1 MEAPPDIPKHLAHA
15 LLSSRAD
22 AVIAA
27 DTAGAIT
34 FWSPGAERIFGYS
47 ADFALGKSLDI
58 IIPERLRAR
67 HWDGFRHA
75 METGSSRYGE
85 ADLLAAPGL
94 RKDGATISV
103 EFTVAFIKDDDGR
116 IVGIAAVMRDVTA
129 RFEEMRALR
138 RRAAENPPG

>member
-1 MEAPPDIPKHLAHA
+1 MEAPIDIRQPLANA
-15 LLSSRAD
+15 LFSSRAD
-22 AVIAA
+22 AVIAT
-27 DTAGAIT
+27 DTTGLIT

-67 HWDGFRHA
+67 HWDGFRRA
-75 METGSSRYGE
+75 MESGSSRYGDS
-85 ADLLAAPGL
+85 DLLAAPGI

-138 RRAAENPPG
+138 RKVVQPPG

>member
-1 MEAPPDIPKHLAHA
+1 MEAPIDIRQPLANA

-22 AVIAA
+22 AVIAT
-27 DTAGAIT
+27 DTAGLIT

-67 HWDGFRHA
+67 HWDGFRRA
-75 METGSSRYGE
+75 MESGSSRYGDS
-85 ADLLAAPGL
+85 DLLAAPGI

-138 RRAAENPPG
+138 RKVVQPPG

>member
-1 MEAPPDIPKHLAHA
+1 MDAPIDTRQPLANA

-22 AVIAA
+22 AVIAT
-27 DTAGAIT
+27 DTAGLIT

-67 HWDGFRHA
+67 HWDGFRRA
-75 METGSSRYGE
+75 MESGSSRYGDS
-85 ADLLAAPGL
+85 DLLAAPGI

-138 RRAAENPPG
+138 RKVVQPPG

>member
-1 MEAPPDIPKHLAHA
+1 MEAPLDIPKHLAQA

-22 AVIAA
+22 AVIAT

-67 HWDGFRHA
+67 HWHGFRRA
-75 METGSSRYGE
+75 MEAGSSRYGE
-85 ADLLAAPGL
+85 ADLLAAPGM
-94 RKDGATISV
+94 RKDGAAISV
-103 EFTVAFIKDDDGR
+103 EFTVAFIKDDGGR

-138 RRAAENPPG
+138 RKLSTPPQS

>member
-1 MEAPPDIPKHLAHA
+1 MQ
-15 LLSSRAD
+15 
-22 AVIAA
+22 
-27 DTAGAIT
+27 
-34 FWSPGAERIFGYS
+34 
-47 ADFALGKSLDI
+47 
-58 IIPERLRAR
+58 
-67 HWDGFRHA
+67 
-75 METGSSRYGE
+75 TGSSRYGE